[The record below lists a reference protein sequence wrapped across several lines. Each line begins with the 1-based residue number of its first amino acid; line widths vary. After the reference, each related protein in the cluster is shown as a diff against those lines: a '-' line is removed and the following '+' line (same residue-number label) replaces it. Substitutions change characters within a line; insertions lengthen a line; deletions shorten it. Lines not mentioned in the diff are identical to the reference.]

1 MKELFQAISTEYSIY
16 KDKRFRYVL
25 AANIAS
31 SIGLGITMIA
41 IPWFLVSSP
50 DGNTTLGYITLLM
63 TIFNFAL
70 TPLIG
75 GLIDKFPR
83 KKLLIAG
90 ELVGLLIVVIFSCYG
105 FMGNIYEL
113 RHYIVL
119 FVTGSLYYTIFYP
132 TMFAFTQ
139 EYFNKQY
146 YKSLNGAMEVQGQ
159 IASMVAGGIAGAMI
173 MTVPLQWILLLNAM
187 TYMIAILFFI
197 KVKSERKETVSKIK
211 KRENMKTGFVYM
223 LKHPKIFY
231 FLIFATFPF
240 IGVMITNYLFPV
252 YLQQVLHAD
261 VWVYGLEGMIYSLG
275 AVCAGLFV
283 PFIAKKIGNEK
294 TMVYGVLCYAAAVS
308 LIIFVDIPLY
318 LSLMFFLAL
327 GNAGSRVARQTFMM
341 EHIPNEY
348 MGRVDSVIRFIGLFI
363 RIILLMLFTKLI
375 SVQAVILCFGILS
388 VLLWIAAI
396 SVYILS
402 KKGLF
407 WTKETHIMRLS
418 QE

>member
-1 MKELFQAISTEYSIY
+1 MKGLFQAISTEYSIY
-16 KDKRFRYVL
+16 KDRRFRNVL

-50 DGNTTLGYITLLM
+50 DGNTTLGYITLVM

-83 KKLLIAG
+83 KKMLIAG
-90 ELVGLLIVVIFSCYG
+90 ESVGLLIMAIFACYG

-113 RHYIVL
+113 RHYMVL

-132 TMFAFTQ
+132 TMFAFAQ

-159 IASMVAGGIAGAMI
+159 IASMAAGGIAGAMI

-187 TYMIAILFFI
+187 TYMIAVLFFI
-197 KVKSERKETVSKIK
+197 KVKAEGKEIIPKIK
-211 KRENMKTGFVYM
+211 KRESMKTGFVYM
-223 LKHPKIFY
+223 LKQPKIFY

-261 VWVYGLEGMIYSLG
+261 AWVYGLENMIYSLG
-275 AVCAGLFV
+275 AVCAGLLV

-294 TMVYGVLCYAAAVS
+294 TMVYGVLCYAAAIS

-348 MGRVDSVIRFIGLFI
+348 MGRVDSVIRFVGLFI
-363 RIILLMLFTKLI
+363 RSILLMLFTKLI
-375 SVQAVILCFGILS
+375 SVHAVILCFGLLS

-407 WTKETHIMRLS
+407 LGREAHTM
-418 QE
+418 